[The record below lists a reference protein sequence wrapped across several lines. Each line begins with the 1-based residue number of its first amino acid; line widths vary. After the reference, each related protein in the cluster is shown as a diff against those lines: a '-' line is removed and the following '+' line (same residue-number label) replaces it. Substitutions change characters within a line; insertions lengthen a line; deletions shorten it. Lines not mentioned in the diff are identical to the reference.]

1 MGNGKF
7 RESRGKGIRV
17 EFNWKRDHF
26 MQALKE
32 KLGLGLEW
40 KTFQAEKLMLA
51 QRQEDGK
58 HVQGTMSSLVWLEPK
73 FGKKRSGWKRPL
85 GGCLK

>member
-1 MGNGKF
+1 MSHITK
-7 RESRGKGIRV
+7 EKGGGQNLIG
-17 EFNWKRDHF
+17 RDHF

-32 KLGLGLEW
+32 KLGLGLGW

-58 HVQGTMSSLVWLEPK
+58 HVQRMMNSLVWLEPK
-73 FGKKRSGWKRPL
+73 AWQEEKWL
-85 GGCLK
+85 EMAVGGCLK

>member
-1 MGNGKF
+1 MGEEGGGQNLIG
-7 RESRGKGIRV
+7 
-17 EFNWKRDHF
+17 RDHF

-32 KLGLGLEW
+32 KLGLGLGW

-58 HVQGTMSSLVWLEPK
+58 HVQRMMNSLVWLEPK
-73 FGKKRSGWKRPL
+73 AW
-85 GGCLK
+85 

>member
-1 MGNGKF
+1 VGEEGGGQNLIG
-7 RESRGKGIRV
+7 
-17 EFNWKRDHF
+17 RDHF

-32 KLGLGLEW
+32 KLGLGLGW

-58 HVQGTMSSLVWLEPK
+58 HVQRMMNSLVWLEPK
-73 FGKKRSGWKRPL
+73 AWQEEKWL
-85 GGCLK
+85 EMAVGGCLK